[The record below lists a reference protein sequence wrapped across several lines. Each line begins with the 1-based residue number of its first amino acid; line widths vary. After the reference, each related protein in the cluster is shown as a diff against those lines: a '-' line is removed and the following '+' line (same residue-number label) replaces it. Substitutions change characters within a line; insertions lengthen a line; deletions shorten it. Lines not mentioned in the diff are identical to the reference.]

1 MTGTVGYIVALVLL
15 VTPLGVGWADQHG
28 GAGEASGAE
37 QLSEQPAP
45 RPNQAGEASGA
56 EQAAPAKTININT
69 ACAEELQTLPNIGE
83 KKAQAIID
91 YRTENG
97 AFTSLEDIRN
107 VPEVGEKT
115 FERSKAFLTL

>member
-28 GAGEASGAE
+28 GAGEASGV
-37 QLSEQPAP
+37 
-45 RPNQAGEASGA
+45 

-107 VPEVGEKT
+107 VPGVGEKT
-115 FERSKAFLTL
+115 FERLKAFLTL